1 MRQLVPAIFVAVS
14 VAGLA
19 ACGISLVP
27 TDSPAE
33 PVSVSATSS
42 GPAPINY
49 NNPNELEAALRVQ
62 WTREMADP
70 KHAHYAPG
78 VRVKSILC
86 TRDVQP
92 RTLKCRMT
100 PSEGDPNTDVYLVSK
115 DGHSF
120 TGVGSGDY

>member
-1 MRQLVPAIFVAVS
+1 MDPRDGRS
-14 VAGLA
+14 
-19 ACGISLVP
+19 
-27 TDSPAE
+27 
-33 PVSVSATSS
+33 
-42 GPAPINY
+42 
-49 NNPNELEAALRVQ
+49 EARPLC
-62 WTREMADP
+62 TG
-70 KHAHYAPG
+70 G

-86 TRDVQP
+86 PRDVQP